1 MQQILQNRFAPRWI
15 MLMYVTSVIEA
26 IGLAVYFSAP
36 LTDPEMASM
45 QPLYAD
51 TQISQEAPSTAAA
64 QPDCPR
70 CMQFARSSQHASIK
84 RDYADHNAGRM
95 TEAR

>member
-1 MQQILQNRFAPRWI
+1 MQQILKNRFAPRWI
-15 MLMYVTSVIEA
+15 TLMYVTSVIEA

-51 TQISQEAPSTAAA
+51 TQEATSTAAA
-64 QPDCPR
+64 QPDCPQ
-70 CMQFARSSQHASIK
+70 CLQFARSPQHASIK
-84 RDYADHNAGRM
+84 RDYADHTTGRLP
-95 TEAR
+95 EAR

>member
-1 MQQILQNRFAPRWI
+1 MQQILKNRFAPRWI
-15 MLMYVTSVIEA
+15 TLMYITTVVEA

-51 TQISQEAPSTAAA
+51 TQEAPSTAAA
-64 QPDCPR
+64 QPDCSQ
-70 CMQFARSSQHASIK
+70 CLEFARSPQHAFIK
-84 RDYADHNAGRM
+84 RDYADHNTGQMR
-95 TEAR
+95 EAR